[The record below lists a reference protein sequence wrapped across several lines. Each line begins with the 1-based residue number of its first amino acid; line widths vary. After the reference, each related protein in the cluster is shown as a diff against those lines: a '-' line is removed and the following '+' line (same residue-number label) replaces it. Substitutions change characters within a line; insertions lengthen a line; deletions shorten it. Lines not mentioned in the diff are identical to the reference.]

1 MTQTLPIKGRF
12 APSPTGQ
19 LHLGSLTTA
28 LASFCHI
35 KSLGGAWIIRI
46 EDVDFERCKRA
57 YTDQILKDLERLD
70 LYADDIVYQSDRID
84 CYNAY
89 INECHQSI
97 YPCTCSRK
105 QLTALSDGSIYPRI
119 CMPISPQKP
128 RTPLSSCPNKLRLAL
143 PDTKIGFC
151 DGLQGTQWQNPQKLL
166 GDIVIKRQNAIIN
179 YIWACAIDDGIDGIT
194 HVMRGLDILPMTAA
208 QLVIIKR
215 LNLATPSHYYH
226 LPLLLND
233 ARQKL
238 SKQNLANPIDI
249 SKPAQTLLTALKL
262 LGQELPP
269 TLHKATPKQVLDYAI
284 IHWDNTPLKHKTVLG
299 VAR

>member
-35 KSLGGAWIIRI
+35 KSLGGSWLVRI
-46 EDVDFERCKRA
+46 EDVDFERCKRT
-57 YTDQILKDLERLD
+57 YTDQILKDLEHLG
-70 LYADDIVYQSDRID
+70 LSADDIVYQSDRID
-84 CYNAY
+84 RYNAY
-89 INECHQSI
+89 IDKCYQNI

-105 QLTALSDGSIYPRI
+105 QLAAADIYPRI
-119 CMPISPQKP
+119 CTPRPPYNPQAL
-128 RTPLSSCPNKLRLAL
+128 LSSSTDKLRLAL
-143 PDTKIGFC
+143 PDTPIGFC
-151 DGLQGTQWQNPQKLL
+151 DKLQGIQWQNPQKML

-194 HVMRGLDILPMTAA
+194 HVMRGLDILPMTTA

-215 LNLATPSHYYH
+215 LKLIPPRHYYH

-233 ARQKL
+233 NGQKL
-238 SKQNLANPIDI
+238 SKQNLANPIDT
-249 SKPAQTLLTALKL
+249 SNPVQTLLVALKL
-262 LGQELPP
+262 LGQTPPP

-284 IHWDNTPLKHKTVLG
+284 IHWDNTLLRQKKVLG
-299 VAR
+299 VAQ